1 MNLFKK
7 RKYKAWL
14 LDDDFLLLGKIVQK
28 GFKYI
33 FIPNNKGCGFD
44 YQIIWKKD
52 IGEILFYDIDHITRA
67 GLSNLEKVY

>member
-1 MNLFKK
+1 MNHVFYGRERSKDLNLFKK

-44 YQIIWKKD
+44 YQ
-52 IGEILFYDIDHITRA
+52 
-67 GLSNLEKVY
+67 NLEKRYRRDIVL